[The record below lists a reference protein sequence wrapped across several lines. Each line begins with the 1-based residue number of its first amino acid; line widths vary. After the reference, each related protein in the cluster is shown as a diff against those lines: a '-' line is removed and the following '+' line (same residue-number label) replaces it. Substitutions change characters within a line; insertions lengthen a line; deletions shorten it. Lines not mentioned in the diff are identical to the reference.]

1 MDLTTIK
8 KRLETNYYYSAK
20 ECITDLNMMFT
31 DCYLYNKP
39 GEVVFNEFFFY
50 DKFLF
55 VVKDVVIMGATLEQ
69 VFYEKL
75 AEMPSDVGF
84 IFERNLS

>member
-1 MDLTTIK
+1 MI
-8 KRLETNYYYSAK
+8 S
-20 ECITDLNMMFT
+20 F
-31 DCYLYNKP
+31 
-39 GEVVFNEFFFY
+39 
-50 DKFLF
+50 FLF